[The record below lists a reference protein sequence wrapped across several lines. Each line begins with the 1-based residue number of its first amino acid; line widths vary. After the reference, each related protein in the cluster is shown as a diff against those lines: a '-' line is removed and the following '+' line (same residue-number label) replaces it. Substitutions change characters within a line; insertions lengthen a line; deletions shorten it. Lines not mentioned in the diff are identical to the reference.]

1 MLKSEMNVK
10 SKNIEEKNSMKIYVT
25 IYLIFKI
32 KDV

>member
-25 IYLIFKI
+25 IHLIFKI

>member
-10 SKNIEEKNSMKIYVT
+10 SKNIEEKNSMTIYVT